1 MIYLLI
7 FSQPVQASTGAI
19 PKSISFDKTA
29 DKDDDSI
36 SSDHKQSAH
45 SKRERGNFFKNWKL
59 PKMGRRGGGRGSKV
73 DEFHRPG
80 DNHRLSSD
88 TFNIPEHS
96 EGGAAGLLAGTKVR
110 DSETSEDI
118 LAKYRKKPGDDK
130 VDGGEIGILN
140 QRDEEDLFDP
150 SEKIDRENFETSFV
164 FQDARRKLRLVLSE
178 VRTRS
183 LVIMM

>member
-1 MIYLLI
+1 
-7 FSQPVQASTGAI
+7 
-19 PKSISFDKTA
+19 
-29 DKDDDSI
+29 
-36 SSDHKQSAH
+36 
-45 SKRERGNFFKNWKL
+45 
-59 PKMGRRGGGRGSKV
+59 MGRRGGGRGSKV

-80 DNHRLSSD
+80 DNHRLSAD

-96 EGGAAGLLAGTKVR
+96 EGGTAGLLAGTKAR

-178 VRTRS
+178 VRTR
-183 LVIMM
+183 